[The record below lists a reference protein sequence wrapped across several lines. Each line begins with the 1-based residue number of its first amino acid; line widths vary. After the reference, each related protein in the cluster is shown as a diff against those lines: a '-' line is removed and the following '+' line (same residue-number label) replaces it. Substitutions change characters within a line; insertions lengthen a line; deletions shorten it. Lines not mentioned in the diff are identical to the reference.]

1 MIEIIAWGFNNR
13 CTIKIRLCISRKI
26 FMTLKRGNINLPN
39 RKIFFLKNED
49 SKMASNRMTKS

>member
-1 MIEIIAWGFNNR
+1 
-13 CTIKIRLCISRKI
+13 
-26 FMTLKRGNINLPN
+26 MTLKRGNISLPN